1 MTGVQDH
8 SATEACKQVMAGPNL
23 RPAVLVARDKLRQ
36 GREKLRALH
45 ASGAP
50 GIQVSSYLTDLID
63 AVCLE
68 LYQTALADLGD
79 RGRESRLALVAHGGY
94 GRRDLAPFSDVD
106 LMLLLEPGSESQV
119 RPVARRLSQDICDA
133 NLALGFSLRTPR
145 DACSLAL
152 SDATVFTSLAESR
165 LLAGHA
171 PLFTRLLDRLQRGA
185 ARHSYRL
192 MKAIERARQEER
204 QSYGETNFL
213 LMPNVKRSLGG
224 LRDIQLVRWLGFARY
239 GNADF
244 DALESL
250 DALRP
255 EDRRRLRR
263 ALEFLLRLRN
273 ELHFHANRA
282 QDVLDRQEQVR
293 LAPLYGYTG
302 DEGLLPVEQFMR
314 DYFHQTSEVHSV
326 MTHFAGTATARV
338 GVRTVFDLLMS
349 HNVEGDFRVG
359 PIAISATHRGQAKLR
374 RDLVH
379 VLRLMD
385 LANLYDK
392 AIEPRTW
399 RLIRDTAQ
407 EWAPLALTREVVDR
421 FLSLLSQPGRLGDLL
436 RRLHQLRV
444 LEQIL
449 PGMSHARCLLQFNEF
464 HKYTVDEHSIRA
476 VEEAAR
482 FFDDPRTVGEAYR
495 QLRNKRLLHLAL
507 LIHDLGKGNPEDHSE
522 VGARLAEET
531 ARRLG
536 LSDREAGILR
546 FLVRRHLVMSE
557 LTQFRDVHDPDVVV
571 GLAVQVGSPEVLQ
584 MLYIM
589 TCADWAAVGPGVLT
603 DWKLDLLTQ
612 LYLNARRQ
620 LTGET
625 VAGASGAAPD
635 ARREELRR
643 LAREKGLADD
653 WWSRQ
658 LDALP
663 PACLFAGS
671 PREIV
676 GELLRLRQLPRQD
689 AAAWARYLPERHAV
703 EYAVG
708 TYDEIAPGIF
718 HRLTG
723 VLTSQRLEILSAEI
737 QTLADGLVLDRFY
750 VLDRD
755 FAGRPPESRLDEVCG
770 RLTAALRQPT
780 EQPPKFPNLWKSG
793 ARSGER
799 PPHRPRPQVRV
810 DNATS
815 DRFTILDVFA
825 LDRMGLLYT
834 IARRLY
840 ELGLS
845 VHKAKIGSHL
855 DQVVDVFYVTDDA
868 GQKIGDEQRLTEIRD
883 SLLERIR
890 QFEEN

>member
-1 MTGVQDH
+1 MTGPH
-8 SATEACKQVMAGPNL
+8 L
-23 RPAVLVARDKLRQ
+23 RPAVLVARDTLRK
-36 GREKLRALH
+36 GREKLRTLH

-63 AVCLE
+63 AICLD
-68 LYQTALADLGD
+68 LYRTALADLG
-79 RGRESRLALVAHGGY
+79 GPERESHLALVAHGGY
-94 GRRDLAPFSDVD
+94 GRRDVAPFSDVD
-106 LMLLLEPGSESQV
+106 LMLLLDPGSEAQV
-119 RPVARRLSQDICDA
+119 RPVAQRLTQDICDA
-133 NLALGFSLRTPR
+133 GLTLGFSLRTPQ

-152 SDATVFTSLAESR
+152 ADATVFTSLSESR
-165 LLAGHA
+165 LLAGHE
-171 PLFTRLLDRLQRGA
+171 PLVARFRQRLRRLA
-185 ARHSYRL
+185 ARNSRSL
-192 MKAIERARQEER
+192 IASIEKSRQEER
-204 QSYGETNFL
+204 QTYGETNFL
-213 LMPNVKRSLGG
+213 LMPNIKRSLGG

-239 GNADF
+239 GSTDPEV
-244 DALESL
+244 LEGLEAIS
-250 DALRP
+250 P

-263 ALEFLLRLRN
+263 AQEFLLRLRN
-273 ELHFHANRA
+273 ELHFHSNRA

-293 LAPLYGYTG
+293 LAKLYGYQG

-314 DYFHQTSEVHSV
+314 DYFHHTSEVNYAV
-326 MTHFAGTATARV
+326 THFVATAKARV
-338 GVRTVFDLLMS
+338 GVRSVFNSLLS

-359 PIAISATHRGQAKLR
+359 PIYISATQRGLAKLR

-392 AIEPRTW
+392 MIEHRTW
-399 RLIRDTAQ
+399 EAIREAVSQRAT
-407 EWAPLALTREVVDR
+407 LALTSEVAER
-421 FLSLLSQPGRLGDLL
+421 FLSLISQPGRLGDLL

-444 LEQIL
+444 LEQIV

-476 VEEAAR
+476 VEEAVR
-482 FFDDPRTVGEAYR
+482 LFDDPGTVGEEYR
-495 QLRNKRLLHLAL
+495 GLRNKRLLHLAL

-536 LSDREAGILR
+536 LPDREAEILR

-557 LTQFRDVHDPDVVV
+557 LAQFRDVHDPNVVV
-571 GLAVQVGSPEVLQ
+571 EFAVEVGSPEVLQ
-584 MLYIM
+584 MLYVL

-612 LYLNARRQ
+612 LYLNARRH

-625 VAGASGAAPD
+625 VGGASAAAQD
-635 ARREELRR
+635 ARREELRK
-643 LAREKGLADD
+643 LARERGAADD
-653 WWSRQ
+653 WWNQQ

-663 PACLFAGS
+663 PAYLFAGP
-671 PREIV
+671 PREIIE
-676 GELLRLRQLPRQD
+676 ELQRLRQVTRQD
-689 AAAWARYLPERHAV
+689 AAAWAQYLPERSAV
-703 EYAVG
+703 EYTIG
-708 TYDEIAPGIF
+708 TYEDITPGIF

-737 QTLADGLVLDRFY
+737 HTLADGLVLDRFY
-750 VLDRD
+750 VQDRD
-755 FAGRPPESRLDEVCG
+755 FAGRPPESRLAEVCG
-770 RLTAALRQPT
+770 KLTLSLRKPT
-780 EQPPKFPNLWKSG
+780 DLPPKFPTLWGVSSSSRG
-793 ARSGER
+793 PR
-799 PPHRPRPQVRV
+799 PHRPPPQVRV

-815 DRFTILDVFA
+815 DRFTILDIFA

-855 DQVVDVFYVTDDA
+855 DQVVDVFYVTGRD
-868 GQKIGDEQRLTEIRD
+868 GNKISDEQRVTEIRD

-890 QFEEN
+890 QFEDS